1 MTGPGGIEDKPN
13 EDFSIPPPPPIE
25 EEESD
30 FTSLLKAV
38 AEQEGNQSGTLE
50 NARRGKLDWNLR
62 FTLKILL
69 FVFVLVLN
77 VWWDS
82 RVADWIWY
90 SGYVGGKFHL
100 SDTVLVALATTSTAN
115 FLALIL
121 IVAKHLFPSSRK

>member
-1 MTGPGGIEDKPN
+1 MSEGQEDHPPN
-13 EDFSIPPPPPIE
+13 FSIPNPPRLETEAALDPRSLKLAID
-25 EEESD
+25 ESE
-30 FTSLLKAV
+30 KN
-38 AEQEGNQSGTLE
+38 EKGTLE
-50 NARRGKLDWNLR
+50 KDGRRGVLDWNLR

-69 FVFVLVLN
+69 FVFVVCLN

-90 SGYVGGKFHL
+90 SGYTGGHFHL

-121 IVAKHLFPSSRK
+121 IIAKHLFPSDK